1 MDFSQIFSFITQKV
15 QSLGFEV
22 YDIQIKDTGKKLVV
36 RVFID
41 KKDRFI
47 GINDCVFVSRN
58 LEDQLEQMID
68 RSFILEVSS
77 PGADRELRRDED
89 FERFKGMT
97 VEVVK
102 RNGGKFIGKLMGK
115 VGDEIFIM
123 IKGKNKI
130 SSFKTD
136 EIQKVKLYPD
146 IR

>member
-58 LEDQLEQMID
+58 LEDQLEKMID

-102 RNGGKFIGKLMGK
+102 RNGGRFIGKLMGK

-123 IKGKNKI
+123 IRGKNKI

>member
-58 LEDQLEQMID
+58 LEDQLEKMID

-146 IR
+146 IQ

>member
-22 YDIQIKDTGKKLVV
+22 YDIQIKDTGKNLIV

-77 PGADRELRRDED
+77 PGADRELREDKD

-97 VEVVK
+97 VEILK
-102 RNGGKFIGKLMGK
+102 KNGGRFIGKLMGK

-146 IR
+146 L

>member
-15 QSLGFEV
+15 QSLGFEI
-22 YDIQIKDTGKKLVV
+22 YDIQIKDTGKKLMV

-58 LEDQLEQMID
+58 LEDQLEKMID

-77 PGADRELRRDED
+77 PGADRELRTDED

-102 RNGGKFIGKLMGK
+102 RNGGRFIGKLMGK

>member
-15 QSLGFEV
+15 QSLGFEI
-22 YDIQIKDTGKKLVV
+22 YDIQIKDTGKNLIV

-58 LEDQLEQMID
+58 LEDQLEKMID

>member
-1 MDFSQIFSFITQKV
+1 MDYSQIFSFITQKV
-15 QSLGFEV
+15 QSLGFEI

-36 RVFID
+36 RIFID
-41 KKDRFI
+41 KKDRFV

-58 LEDQLEQMID
+58 LEGQLEQMID
-68 RSFILEVSS
+68 RSFVLEVSS
-77 PGADRELRRDED
+77 PGADRELRGDED

-123 IKGKNKI
+123 IKGDNKI

-146 IR
+146 LR

>member
-22 YDIQIKDTGKKLVV
+22 YDIQIKDTGKNLIV

-77 PGADRELRRDED
+77 PGADRELREDKD

-97 VEVVK
+97 VEILK
-102 RNGGKFIGKLMGK
+102 KNGGRFIGKLMGK

-136 EIQKVKLYPD
+136 EIQKVKLYSD
-146 IR
+146 LR

>member
-58 LEDQLEQMID
+58 LEDQLEKMID

-77 PGADRELRRDED
+77 PGADRELREDKD

-97 VEVVK
+97 VEILK

>member
-22 YDIQIKDTGKKLVV
+22 YDIQIKDTGKNLIV
-36 RVFID
+36 RIFID
-41 KKDRFI
+41 KKDRFV

-77 PGADRELRRDED
+77 PGADRELRGDED

-146 IR
+146 LR

>member
-15 QSLGFEV
+15 QSLGFEI
-22 YDIQIKDTGKKLVV
+22 YDIQIKDTGKKLMV

-58 LEDQLEQMID
+58 LEDQLEKMID

>member
-15 QSLGFEV
+15 QSLGFEI
-22 YDIQIKDTGKKLVV
+22 YDIQIKDTGKKLLV
-36 RVFID
+36 RIFID
-41 KKDRFI
+41 KKDRFV

-77 PGADRELRRDED
+77 PGADRELRGDED

-136 EIQKVKLYPD
+136 EIQKVKLCPD
-146 IR
+146 LR

>member
-22 YDIQIKDTGKKLVV
+22 YDIQIKDTGKKLLV

-47 GINDCVFVSRN
+47 RINDCVFVSRN

-77 PGADRELRRDED
+77 PGADRELREDKD

-115 VGDEIFIM
+115 VGDEVFIM

>member
-15 QSLGFEV
+15 QSLGFEI
-22 YDIQIKDTGKKLVV
+22 YDIQIKDTGKNLIV

-102 RNGGKFIGKLMGK
+102 RNGGRFIGKLMGK

>member
-1 MDFSQIFSFITQKV
+1 MDYSQIFSFITQKV
-15 QSLGFEV
+15 QSLGFEI
-22 YDIQIKDTGKKLVV
+22 YDIQIKDGGKKLVV

-41 KKDRFI
+41 KKDRFV

-58 LEDQLEQMID
+58 LEGQLEQMID
-68 RSFILEVSS
+68 RSFVLEVSS
-77 PGADRELRRDED
+77 PGADRELRGDED

-115 VGDEIFIM
+115 VGDEIFILV
-123 IKGKNKI
+123 KGDNKI
-130 SSFKTD
+130 SSFKID

-146 IR
+146 LL

>member
-22 YDIQIKDTGKKLVV
+22 YDIQIKDTGKNLIV

-77 PGADRELRRDED
+77 PGADRELRTDED

-97 VEVVK
+97 VEILK
-102 RNGGKFIGKLMGK
+102 KNGGRFIGKLMGK

>member
-58 LEDQLEQMID
+58 LEDQLEKMID
-68 RSFILEVSS
+68 RSFVLEVSS

-115 VGDEIFIM
+115 VGDEIFII

>member
-15 QSLGFEV
+15 QSLGFEI
-22 YDIQIKDTGKKLVV
+22 YDIQIKDSGKKLLV

-41 KKDRFI
+41 KKDRFV

-58 LEDQLEQMID
+58 LEGQLEQMID
-68 RSFILEVSS
+68 RSFVLEVSS
-77 PGADRELRRDED
+77 PGADRELRGDED

-102 RNGGKFIGKLMGK
+102 RSGGKFIGKLMGK
-115 VGDEIFIM
+115 VGDEIFILV
-123 IKGKNKI
+123 KGDNKI
-130 SSFKTD
+130 NSFKID

-146 IR
+146 LR

>member
-15 QSLGFEV
+15 QSLGFEI
-22 YDIQIKDTGKKLVV
+22 YDIQIKDTGKKLLV
-36 RVFID
+36 RIFID
-41 KKDRFI
+41 KKDRFV

-58 LEDQLEQMID
+58 LEDQLEKMID

-77 PGADRELRRDED
+77 PGADRELRGDED

-97 VEVVK
+97 VEILK
-102 RNGGKFIGKLMGK
+102 KNGGRFIGKLMGK

>member
-15 QSLGFEV
+15 QSLGFEI
-22 YDIQIKDTGKKLVV
+22 YDIQIKDTGKKLLV
-36 RVFID
+36 RIFID
-41 KKDRFI
+41 KKDRFV

-58 LEDQLEQMID
+58 LEDQLEKMID

-115 VGDEIFIM
+115 VGDEVFIM

>member
-22 YDIQIKDTGKKLVV
+22 YDIQIKDTGKKLLV

-47 GINDCVFVSRN
+47 RINDCVFVSRN

-77 PGADRELRRDED
+77 PGADRELREDKD

-115 VGDEIFIM
+115 VGDEVFIM

-146 IR
+146 LR

>member
-15 QSLGFEV
+15 QSLGFEI
-22 YDIQIKDTGKKLVV
+22 YDIQIKDTGKKLLV
-36 RVFID
+36 RIFID
-41 KKDRFI
+41 KKDRFV

-58 LEDQLEQMID
+58 LEDQLEKMID

-77 PGADRELRRDED
+77 PGADRELRGDED

-97 VEVVK
+97 VEILK
-102 RNGGKFIGKLMGK
+102 KNGGRFIGKLMGK

-146 IR
+146 L

>member
-58 LEDQLEQMID
+58 LEDQLEKMID

-115 VGDEIFIM
+115 VGDEIFII

>member
-15 QSLGFEV
+15 QSLGFEI
-22 YDIQIKDTGKKLVV
+22 YDIQIKDTGKNLIV

-97 VEVVK
+97 VEILK
-102 RNGGKFIGKLMGK
+102 KNGGRFIGKLMGK

>member
-1 MDFSQIFSFITQKV
+1 MDYSQIFSFITQKV
-15 QSLGFEV
+15 QSLGFEI
-22 YDIQIKDTGKKLVV
+22 YDIQIKDSGKKLVV

-41 KKDRFI
+41 KKDRFV

-58 LEDQLEQMID
+58 LEGQLEQMID
-68 RSFILEVSS
+68 RSFVLEVSS
-77 PGADRELRRDED
+77 PGADRELRGDED

-115 VGDEIFIM
+115 VGDEIFILV
-123 IKGKNKI
+123 KGDNKI
-130 SSFKTD
+130 SSFKID

-146 IR
+146 LL

>member
-22 YDIQIKDTGKKLVV
+22 YDIQIKDTGKNLIV

-102 RNGGKFIGKLMGK
+102 RNGGRFIGKLMGK

>member
-15 QSLGFEV
+15 QSLGFEI
-22 YDIQIKDTGKKLVV
+22 YDIQIKDTGKKLLV

-77 PGADRELRRDED
+77 PGADRELREDKD

-102 RNGGKFIGKLMGK
+102 RDGGKFIGKLMGK

-146 IR
+146 LR

>member
-58 LEDQLEQMID
+58 LEDQLEKMID

-130 SSFKTD
+130 RSFKTD

>member
-15 QSLGFEV
+15 QSLGFEI
-22 YDIQIKDTGKKLVV
+22 YDIQIKDTGKKLLV
-36 RVFID
+36 RIFID
-41 KKDRFI
+41 KKDRFV

-58 LEDQLEQMID
+58 LEDQLEKMID

-77 PGADRELRRDED
+77 PGADRELRRNED

-123 IKGKNKI
+123 VKGDNKI
-130 SSFKTD
+130 SSFKID

-146 IR
+146 LR

>member
-58 LEDQLEQMID
+58 LEDQLEKMID

-102 RNGGKFIGKLMGK
+102 RNGGRFIGKLMGK
-115 VGDEIFIM
+115 VGDEIFII

>member
-15 QSLGFEV
+15 QSLGFEI
-22 YDIQIKDTGKKLVV
+22 YDIQIKDTGKNLIV

-58 LEDQLEQMID
+58 LEDQLEKMID

-102 RNGGKFIGKLMGK
+102 RNGGRFVGKLMGK

-123 IKGKNKI
+123 IRGKNKI

>member
-58 LEDQLEQMID
+58 LEDQLEKMID